1 MNQENNPT
9 CEPTCE
15 SEHPYS
21 PLECAFMGPC
31 NGKDTD
37 DNCRDLNRN
46 ILELPFIRWYTLI
59 VYDNALKHG
68 FHNHHTSMEHNT
80 VMIITELCEAVN
92 AHRARETF
100 PQNLED
106 VIHIAIEDKK
116 IEPNTS
122 LDSFY
127 SDLEKRRASV
137 IGAYEEYILGTF
149 PDELADA
156 YIRCLDYIA
165 YHQLN
170 NMLTGQLEFT
180 YGPAVRM
187 KFESKLRGLS
197 LPHMIGVILEYF
209 YNIQQNQFY
218 QEEKCIIKLLIGI
231 WAIANIFEIHLKGF
245 IEAKILYNANR
256 PMLHGKQY

>member
-1 MNQENNPT
+1 MNQENT
-9 CEPTCE
+9 PTCE

-21 PLECAFMGPC
+21 PLECDAMDPC
-31 NGKDTD
+31 NGNSKD
-37 DNCRDLNRN
+37 NYRDLNRD
-46 ILELPFIRWYTLI
+46 ILQLPVISIYHPI

-68 FHNHHTSMEHNT
+68 FHNHHTSLEHDT

-106 VIHIAIEDKK
+106 AIHMAIEDKK
-116 IEPNTS
+116 IEPDTS
-122 LDSFY
+122 PDSFY

-156 YIRCLDYIA
+156 YIRCMDCIA

-170 NMLTGQLEFT
+170 NMLKGKLEFT
-180 YGPAVRM
+180 YGPEVRM

-209 YNIQQNQFY
+209 YNIHQNQFY
-218 QEEKCIIKLLIGI
+218 QESKSIIKLLIGI

>member
-1 MNQENNPT
+1 MNQENTPT
-9 CEPTCE
+9 CEQERELANTCCE
-15 SEHPYS
+15 
-21 PLECAFMGPC
+21 
-31 NGKDTD
+31 KDTD
-37 DNCRDLNRN
+37 DYRDLNRN
-46 ILELPFIRWYTLI
+46 ILQISFIKMYYPI
-59 VYDNALKHG
+59 VHDNALRHG
-68 FHNHHTSMEHNT
+68 FHIHHTSIEHNA

-100 PQNLED
+100 PTTLAD
-106 VIHIAIEDKK
+106 AIYMAIEDKK
-116 IEPNTS
+116 IEPDTS
-122 LDSFY
+122 LDSFRC
-127 SDLEKRRASV
+127 DLEKRRASV
-137 IGAYEEYILGTF
+137 TGAYEEYIQGTF

-156 YIRCLDYIA
+156 YIRCMDYIA
-165 YHQLN
+165 YYQLS

-187 KFESKLRGLS
+187 KFENKLRGLS

-231 WAIANIFEIHLKGF
+231 WAIANIFEIHLQGF